1 MHIEWIFTFAIL
13 AYLVITVIDLKSV
26 VKQQNEKST
35 TQDQQIEALKAKLSQ
50 YVTIEQ
56 LKRTITPASFKAGWN
71 RLKPKS

>member
-50 YVTIEQ
+50 YVSNADM
-56 LKRTITPASFKAGWN
+56 KRVLRPDAFKGG
-71 RLKPKS
+71 RSMFKH